1 MRVSANSVSHW
12 QPRPPARAP
21 ASSLTTR
28 EHTVRVGSRSL
39 LAGCGSELAVEVPA
53 AHRPRHFVLPSLRA
67 GATGDTLVSDA
78 KGPTM
83 NERGAQAPVIRVL
96 IVADDDL
103 FRTGLASLLGAH
115 ADIEVVAQAS
125 GGRMGV
131 QLASELRPDVVLMDL
146 PMPDLQVREAIR
158 TILELSPATRVLAV
172 TMLPGEE
179 DVADALQAGASGV
192 LARDAPVDDIVAAVR
207 DAAGGS
213 AWLSPRAGELMLEGL
228 RRADPDREQDSA
240 KLDHLSPRE
249 LDVLRLIA
257 RGLENAEIAE
267 VLNISLR
274 TVKDYVW
281 SIRTKLGSPRGDG

>member
-1 MRVSANSVSHW
+1 M
-12 QPRPPARAP
+12 
-21 ASSLTTR
+21 
-28 EHTVRVGSRSL
+28 
-39 LAGCGSELAVEVPA
+39 
-53 AHRPRHFVLPSLRA
+53 
-67 GATGDTLVSDA
+67 VSDA

-83 NERGAQAPVIRVL
+83 NEGGAQAPVIRVL
-96 IVADDDL
+96 VVADHDL

-146 PMPDLQVREAIR
+146 PMPDLEVREAIR
-158 TILELSPATRVLAV
+158 AILELSPATRVLTL
-172 TMLPGEE
+172 TMLPSEE
-179 DVADALQAGASGV
+179 DVADALLAGASG
-192 LARDAPVDDIVAAVR
+192 LLPRDTPIGDIVAAVR
-207 DAAGGS
+207 AAVGGS
-213 AWLSPRAGELMLEGL
+213 GWLSPRTAELMLEGL
-228 RRADPDREQDSA
+228 RRADPDRESVSP

-267 VLNISLR
+267 VLNISPR

-281 SIRTKLGSPRGDG
+281 SIRAKLGRPRGGD